1 MGPRR
6 AGEQSLPASVTN
18 LLQHVQE
25 QALQTESEK
34 LASRLI
40 RLLHCVSPRIT
51 DGDSPKVL
59 EIDLNVVRSLCADG
73 IPDEDRLG
81 MFVEELLSE
90 LPADLAQ
97 GANEAREEQRSAFNP
112 SEVTQAVT
120 SRDPECID
128 VVNPKSHYDV
138 LARILLLYAKL
149 NRGVRYAD
157 TFFCFSL
164 LMSDMR
170 DAFVKTMDN
179 EEGGMMGRIDKFS
192 ALLKEKDEEV
202 WQHLEELNVA
212 PVYYTV
218 PWLTLMLTQDTA
230 SQRCIELDMA
240 DVLRLWDS
248 LLSDLARPHPLLCYL
263 CVAMVLLAGDFT
275 DCMRMLQHYP
285 PVPVDDLL
293 QSALRL
299 RAADLTGVGFS
310 SNDLKAASGGVQA
323 AAAMSRRDR
332 ACKLVALVVQYSAQR
347 VPGFLGGD
355 HDGDTVMV
363 TLDKGLVAFVKA
375 TEEADRLP
383 FGEHDR
389 VESYLD
395 YVLRVVKTPN
405 VRGIAKAL
413 PDCICQQQSAVGTAG
428 LHVPARDRSGLICQL
443 QIAVGTAGLQP
454 PAPYRSGHW
463 RTSSASSRSQW
474 ALPGF
479 SRQQQIALST
489 ARLQPR
495 PSDCSGH
502 CRASFASS
510 RSQWALPGFSRQQQ
524 IALGT
529 ARLQPRPPDC
539 SGHCRASFASSR
551 LQWALPDFSRQQQI
565 ALGTARLQPRP
576 PDRSGHCR
584 TSARVLENT
593 ATDEGWNQQRIKTIE
608 RPKAA
613 NAQANDTTQ
622 GDNVPVHDLDD
633 DEPEEPEQPRC
644 WAKARSYLEEHN
656 ILPFVEKLLKTLVQ
670 ERPADP
676 WGAIAALLPE
686 AASLDTL
693 KKGGPLDKVDEEQPE
708 VPERDWNMMPSVGTW
723 YMIPKPVVL
732 PPKAPPTEAELARE
746 AELAKEAEEAKQAE
760 LAKKAKQAEL
770 EKSVADHIVS
780 GLVTAG
786 MIPRATQSGG
796 TSPMSTHSPGRE
808 EVKVKESAEDE
819 RMQQAMSPSFS
830 NQQVLA
836 AIAEV
841 SFDDIDLNK
850 DGVITPEEFAAFV
863 AKVRASLGVEAPPQE
878 SAPPAP
884 PAPPAEFPL
893 LPSVGTW
900 YMAKPLRPEVQAAI
914 ASTFADADANK
925 DGVISKEE
933 FKDFVEKATALQ
945 PAEPSKSQW
954 QLLPSVGTWL
964 ATNLEADEP
973 KHKEGLTVE
982 EQVHAAIASASFED
996 LDTNKDG
1003 VITREEFHDFVQ
1015 KATAFAVVEDTITPR
1030 EQVQHEEV
1038 IVGRLVDHFVA
1049 ANMPRGTLSGG
1060 TSPMASAPGTEVGV
1074 KQISPRTMYK
1084 RRVEWEAK
1092 MEQVRLKNWIDTRLI
1107 PSLQEAVKE
1116 ESVATLCE
1124 SRGSSRSETPKAA
1137 EMRLWIQK
1145 QLQSNHEAV
1154 REGSVAVVSNTD
1166 SRSGTP
1172 PAKVDA
1178 WLKEQ
1183 LDMLESSLDQ
1193 AVKEES
1199 VATLCSTG
1207 SRTDTPDVKIDS
1219 WLKSQLETNLE
1230 SAVREGSV
1238 ATLDVESV
1246 AAVPLVQLPYA
1257 DFRKKEPA
1265 GSAGPVVEGPAIAEL
1280 DFAFEDM
1287 DYDTVISS
1295 AETTI
1300 GMVEA
1305 IRRSLAEQAGI
1316 QPDQIRVTLAPGSVK
1331 VKISIACGDVGS
1343 ATVVL
1348 QRATQGDGD
1357 PLIRRIGEHVAKVPG
1372 ARQAQKSGGNLVIGN
1387 IRIKA
1392 TSAGAARPTSAKVRE
1407 EVAMEALKKAFQ
1419 LPGEEQETEGG
1430 FAAMDANK
1438 DGVISKAEFATFKKG
1453 GKIVFDG
1460 NTALLLSKIVEK
1472 DVHTPS
1478 DCSIGADAS
1487 NAAIA
1492 KTVEDLVASVGAKAK
1507 EGVEEEERTPSAHE
1521 SALEEQ
1527 QNALA
1532 VKDIVQNLS
1541 TQVDENVSQVTNTL
1555 ASEGETKLASAVVV
1569 HPEVERPDASMIGTI
1584 ASERWP
1590 VVNHPEEAGSAT
1602 DAMTAVVESTN
1613 LAKESTDTVVRNMQE
1628 EERARLEADR
1638 KKEEEELRLE
1648 EERKKKV
1655 EAAVV
1660 AASFDQLDTNKDGVI
1675 TREEFQ
1681 DFVHKVQNETSGTLV
1696 EEEPAPPPADAEASQ
1711 NSQSLQ
1717 DEDPETIQERVNE
1730 VLEENSR
1737 LRSENEAL
1745 RVELEQLM
1753 ALTVTPDMT
1762 PPQTGNR

>member
-1 MGPRR
+1 MEVCLLNAENVPDGCLLSISAGGSRR
-6 AGEQSLPASVTN
+6 QAPLSIKQKFAFSNSSTAAAVAAGGSGLKVDLLALKGSACVGSSELLPAMQKAFGAGTN
-18 LLQHVQE
+18 AEGIGHEIEVVLPPGDEELNMKLNFNIKPAKKDDKDSLDTSRLPSGMTTVRSSNE
-25 QALQTESEK
+25 PEVPSAMLQTTD
-34 LASRLI
+34 
-40 RLLHCVSPRIT
+40 LL
-51 DGDSPKVL
+51 K
-59 EIDLNVVRSLCADG
+59 
-73 IPDEDRLG
+73 
-81 MFVEELLSE
+81 
-90 LPADLAQ
+90 Q
-97 GANEAREEQRSAFNP
+97 
-112 SEVTQAVT
+112 
-120 SRDPECID
+120 
-128 VVNPKSHYDV
+128 
-138 LARILLLYAKL
+138 
-149 NRGVRYAD
+149 
-157 TFFCFSL
+157 
-164 LMSDMR
+164 
-170 DAFVKTMDN
+170 
-179 EEGGMMGRIDKFS
+179 S
-192 ALLKEKDEEV
+192 ALLDRTA
-202 WQHLEELNVA
+202 LPAA
-212 PVYYTV
+212 PKA
-218 PWLTLMLTQDTA
+218 Q
-230 SQRCIELDMA
+230 SGQR
-240 DVLRLWDS
+240 S
-248 LLSDLARPHPLLCYL
+248 
-263 CVAMVLLAGDFT
+263 
-275 DCMRMLQHYP
+275 
-285 PVPVDDLL
+285 
-293 QSALRL
+293 
-299 RAADLTGVGFS
+299 
-310 SNDLKAASGGVQA
+310 
-323 AAAMSRRDR
+323 SRRHH
-332 ACKLVALVVQYSAQR
+332 AALQ
-347 VPGFLGGD
+347 
-355 HDGDTVMV
+355 
-363 TLDKGLVAFVKA
+363 
-375 TEEADRLP
+375 
-383 FGEHDR
+383 
-389 VESYLD
+389 
-395 YVLRVVKTPN
+395 
-405 VRGIAKAL
+405 
-413 PDCICQQQSAVGTAG
+413 
-428 LHVPARDRSGLICQL
+428 
-443 QIAVGTAGLQP
+443 
-454 PAPYRSGHW
+454 
-463 RTSSASSRSQW
+463 
-474 ALPGF
+474 
-479 SRQQQIALST
+479 
-489 ARLQPR
+489 
-495 PSDCSGH
+495 
-502 CRASFASS
+502 
-510 RSQWALPGFSRQQQ
+510 
-524 IALGT
+524 
-529 ARLQPRPPDC
+529 
-539 SGHCRASFASSR
+539 
-551 LQWALPDFSRQQQI
+551 
-565 ALGTARLQPRP
+565 
-576 PDRSGHCR
+576 
-584 TSARVLENT
+584 
-593 ATDEGWNQQRIKTIE
+593 
-608 RPKAA
+608 
-613 NAQANDTTQ
+613 
-622 GDNVPVHDLDD
+622 
-633 DEPEEPEQPRC
+633 
-644 WAKARSYLEEHN
+644 ARSYLEEHN

-686 AASLDTL
+686 AASFDTL

-723 YMIPKPVVL
+723 YMIPKPLVL

-746 AELAKEAEEAKQAE
+746 AELAKEAEVAKQAE

-786 MIPRATQSGG
+786 MMPRATQSGG

-808 EVKVKESAEDE
+808 EVKAKESAEDE

-878 SAPPAP
+878 SSPPAP

-945 PAEPSKSQW
+945 PAEAPKSKW

-964 ATNLEADEP
+964 ATNLDAEADES
-973 KHKEGLTVE
+973 KHKEGTVE
-982 EQVHAAIASASFED
+982 KQVHAAIAAASFED

-1015 KATAFAVVEDTITPR
+1015 KATASAVEDTITPR
-1030 EQVQHEEV
+1030 EQVQHEQV

-1060 TSPMASAPGTEVGV
+1060 TSPMASSPGTEVGV

-1084 RRVEWEAK
+1084 RKVEWEEK

-1145 QLQSNHEAV
+1145 QLQSNYEAV

-1193 AVKEES
+1193 AAKEES
-1199 VATLCSTG
+1199 VATLCSAG

-1246 AAVPLVQLPYA
+1246 AAVPLVQLPYV

-1357 PLIRRIGEHVAKVPG
+1357 PLISRIGQHVAKVPG
-1372 ARQAQKSGGNLVIGN
+1372 ARQAQKSGGDLVIGN
-1387 IRIKA
+1387 IRVKA
-1392 TSAGAARPTSAKVRE
+1392 TSAGARPTSAKVRE
-1407 EVAMEALKKAFQ
+1407 EVAIEALKKAFQ

-1438 DGVISKAEFATFKKG
+1438 DGVISKAEFASFKKG
-1453 GKIVFDG
+1453 GKITFDG

-1532 VKDIVQNLS
+1532 VKDIVHNLS
-1541 TQVDENVSQVTNTL
+1541 SQVDENVSQVTNTL

-1569 HPEVERPDASMIGTI
+1569 HPEVERPEASMIGTT
-1584 ASERWP
+1584 ASERGP

-1602 DAMTAVVESTN
+1602 DAMTTVVESTN

-1628 EERARLEADR
+1628 EEERTRLEAER
-1638 KKEEEELRLE
+1638 KKEEELRLE

-1655 EAAVV
+1655 EAAVA

-1681 DFVHKVQNETSGTLV
+1681 DFVQKVQNETSGTLV
-1696 EEEPAPPPADAEASQ
+1696 EEARNLIVTAAEDGRLEEYLKKECPKDSDDSVLPAEAEASQ
-1711 NSQSLQ
+1711 TSQSLQ

>member
-1 MGPRR
+1 MEVCLLNAENVPDGCLLSISAGGSRR
-6 AGEQSLPASVTN
+6 QAPLSVKQKFAFSNSSTAAAVAAGGSGLKVDLLALKGSACVGSSELLPAMQKAFGAGTN
-18 LLQHVQE
+18 AEGIGHEIEVVL
-25 QALQTESEK
+25 
-34 LASRLI
+34 
-40 RLLHCVSPRIT
+40 PP
-51 DGDSPKVL
+51 GD
-59 EIDLNVVRSLCADG
+59 
-73 IPDEDRLG
+73 
-81 MFVEELLSE
+81 
-90 LPADLAQ
+90 
-97 GANEAREEQRSAFNP
+97 
-112 SEVTQAVT
+112 
-120 SRDPECID
+120 
-128 VVNPKSHYDV
+128 
-138 LARILLLYAKL
+138 
-149 NRGVRYAD
+149 
-157 TFFCFSL
+157 
-164 LMSDMR
+164 
-170 DAFVKTMDN
+170 
-179 EEGGMMGRIDKFS
+179 
-192 ALLKEKDEEV
+192 
-202 WQHLEELNVA
+202 EELNMKLNFNIKPA
-212 PVYYTV
+212 KKDDKDLLDTSRLPSGMTTV
-218 PWLTLMLTQDTA
+218 RSSNEPEVPSAMLQTTDLLKQ
-230 SQRCIELDMA
+230 S
-240 DVLRLWDS
+240 S
-248 LLSDLARPHPLLCYL
+248 LLDRTALPAAPK
-263 CVAMVLLAGDFT
+263 A
-275 DCMRMLQHYP
+275 
-285 PVPVDDLL
+285 
-293 QSALRL
+293 QSGQR
-299 RAADLTGVGFS
+299 S
-310 SNDLKAASGGVQA
+310 
-323 AAAMSRRDR
+323 SRRHH
-332 ACKLVALVVQYSAQR
+332 AALQ
-347 VPGFLGGD
+347 
-355 HDGDTVMV
+355 
-363 TLDKGLVAFVKA
+363 
-375 TEEADRLP
+375 
-383 FGEHDR
+383 
-389 VESYLD
+389 
-395 YVLRVVKTPN
+395 
-405 VRGIAKAL
+405 
-413 PDCICQQQSAVGTAG
+413 
-428 LHVPARDRSGLICQL
+428 
-443 QIAVGTAGLQP
+443 
-454 PAPYRSGHW
+454 
-463 RTSSASSRSQW
+463 
-474 ALPGF
+474 
-479 SRQQQIALST
+479 
-489 ARLQPR
+489 
-495 PSDCSGH
+495 
-502 CRASFASS
+502 
-510 RSQWALPGFSRQQQ
+510 
-524 IALGT
+524 
-529 ARLQPRPPDC
+529 
-539 SGHCRASFASSR
+539 
-551 LQWALPDFSRQQQI
+551 
-565 ALGTARLQPRP
+565 
-576 PDRSGHCR
+576 
-584 TSARVLENT
+584 
-593 ATDEGWNQQRIKTIE
+593 
-608 RPKAA
+608 
-613 NAQANDTTQ
+613 
-622 GDNVPVHDLDD
+622 
-633 DEPEEPEQPRC
+633 
-644 WAKARSYLEEHN
+644 ARSYLEEHN

-723 YMIPKPVVL
+723 YMIPKPVVIS
-732 PPKAPPTEAELARE
+732 PKVQAELARE
-746 AELAKEAEEAKQAE
+746 AELAKEAEAAKQAE
-760 LAKKAKQAEL
+760 LAKKAEL

-786 MIPRATQSGG
+786 MMPRATQSGG
-796 TSPMSTHSPGRE
+796 TSPMSTHSPVGRE
-808 EVKVKESAEDE
+808 VKAKESAEDE

-863 AKVRASLGVEAPPQE
+863 AKVRASLGVEAPLQSEALQE
-878 SAPPAP
+878 SSPPAP
-884 PAPPAEFPL
+884 PPPAEFPL

-914 ASTFADADANK
+914 ASTFADADTNK
-925 DGVISKEE
+925 DGVISKQE
-933 FKDFVEKATALQ
+933 FQDFVEKATVQ
-945 PAEPSKSQW
+945 PAEAPKSKW

-964 ATNLEADEP
+964 ATNLDAEADEP
-973 KHKEGLTVE
+973 KQKEGLTVE
-982 EQVHAAIASASFED
+982 KQVHAAIAAASFED

-1015 KATAFAVVEDTITPR
+1015 KATASVEDTITPR
-1030 EQVQHEEV
+1030 EQVQHEQV

-1060 TSPMASAPGTEVGV
+1060 TSPMASSPGTEVGV

-1193 AVKEES
+1193 AAKEES
-1199 VATLCSTG
+1199 VATLCSAG

-1246 AAVPLVQLPYA
+1246 AAVPLVQLPYV

-1280 DFAFEDM
+1280 EFTFEDM
-1287 DYDTVISS
+1287 DYDAVISS

-1316 QPDQIRVTLAPGSVK
+1316 QSDQIRVTLAPGSVK

-1357 PLIRRIGEHVAKVPG
+1357 PLIHRIGQHVAKVPG
-1372 ARQAQKSGGNLVIGN
+1372 VRQAQKSGGDLVIGT
-1387 IRIKA
+1387 IRVKA
-1392 TSAGAARPTSAKVRE
+1392 TSAGARPTSAKVRE

-1438 DGVISKAEFATFKKG
+1438 DGVISKAEFASFKKG
-1453 GKIVFDG
+1453 GKITFDG

-1478 DCSIGADAS
+1478 DCSIGADVS

-1532 VKDIVQNLS
+1532 VKDIVHNLS
-1541 TQVDENVSQVTNTL
+1541 SQVDENVSQVTNTL
-1555 ASEGETKLASAVVV
+1555 ASEGETRLASAVVV
-1569 HPEVERPDASMIGTI
+1569 HPEVERPEASMIGTT
-1584 ASERWP
+1584 ASDRGP
-1590 VVNHPEEAGSAT
+1590 VVNQPEEAGSAT
-1602 DAMTAVVESTN
+1602 DAMTTVVESTN
-1613 LAKESTDTVVRNMQE
+1613 LAKESTDIVVRNMQEE

-1638 KKEEEELRLE
+1638 KKEEDLRLE

-1655 EAAVV
+1655 EAAV
-1660 AASFDQLDTNKDGVI
+1660 AEASFDQLDTNKDGVI

-1681 DFVHKVQNETSGTLV
+1681 DFVQKVQNETSGTLA
-1696 EEEPAPPPADAEASQ
+1696 EEARNLIVTAAEDGRLEEYLKKECPEKEPVLPAEAEASQ
-1711 NSQSLQ
+1711 TSQSLQ